1 MSRIMKM
8 SKIWRKTPEDIV
20 RHILTFI
27 HPKVR
32 KCLHIARRHKF
43 FLWDVIE
50 KCTIIQVVCLLISVW
65 CGYTVIFPPH

>member
-27 HPKVR
+27 HPKAK
-32 KCLHIARRHKF
+32 KCLLYRRPRF
-43 FLWDVIE
+43 YLWDLIE
-50 KCTIIQVVCLLISVW
+50 KCTIVQIVCLLVSVW
-65 CGYTVIFPPH
+65 CGYTVIFPPN